1 MFIVFGGLMTKNMFY
16 FDPNDQHIV
25 AGLNLSESGHDMPCL
40 ASLPVEQRYHKL
52 VWGACG
58 MAEASMPSGL
68 IVGGA
73 DRGIISMYDAAKLIK
88 GEDNA
93 LVYTKD
99 KHTGP
104 VTALDFNP
112 FQNNLLASGGS
123 ESGVYLVY
131 NIHKLFFFIA
141 RIVYLGC

>member
-1 MFIVFGGLMTKNMFY
+1 
-16 FDPNDQHIV
+16 
-25 AGLNLSESGHDMPCL
+25 MPCL

-123 ESGVYLVY
+123 ESGAYLVY
-131 NIHKLFFFIA
+131 NIHKLFFLLSELYIWDVNKPGNPMTPGAKSQPLDDVRCVSWNRF
-141 RIVYLGC
+141 VDFV